1 MVPAPQCVIWCL
13 TNHSSRRLRRGL
25 TQALGR
31 GGRFVGVDAN
41 FDCSARRIVRAS
53 VASGVA
59 AVVLSFGLAAVRS
72 DEPFEMSSGFVKG
85 AAIYAV
91 LVWLIGAFFAAML
104 LVPLKPIADRCSR
117 WVSLLVF
124 VTIGAGITGWLGYL
138 TLRVGAHG
146 NPAPI
151 DNMQWSELVLAVSY
165 AGLQGFGCALAAW
178 LSIRRSAPKA
188 APTMP
193 N

>member
-1 MVPAPQCVIWCL
+1 M
-13 TNHSSRRLRRGL
+13 
-25 TQALGR
+25 LGR
-31 GGRFVGVDAN
+31 GGRFVGVDAD
-41 FDCSARRIVRAS
+41 FDCSARRVVRAS
-53 VASGVA
+53 AASGLA
-59 AVVLSFGLAAVRS
+59 AVVLVFGLAAIRS
-72 DEPFEMSSGFVKG
+72 DEPFDISTSFVMG
-85 AAIYAV
+85 AAIGAV

-117 WVSLLVF
+117 WLSFLVF
-124 VTIGAGITGWLGYL
+124 VTIGAGITGWLGYQWL
-138 TLRVGAHG
+138 KVGTHG
-146 NPAPI
+146 NPPPI
-151 DNMQWSELVLAVSY
+151 ENMQGSELVLAISY